1 MKRTI
6 QNQMIEMG
14 KTRKNQ
20 PEKKDTDFFNSRL
33 KQVYEKASKI
43 KHLE

>member
-1 MKRTI
+1 
-6 QNQMIEMG
+6 MIEMG

-20 PEKKDTDFFNSRL
+20 PEKKDKDQINSFLNSRL